1 MVASLADDRGQ
12 LLAATRARRSAHK
25 EARRAEVTGRELQR
39 AALRDEAGSMTRL
52 AEPIAFGV
60 TGLGRIVGYFGTP
73 PAWIAE
79 RSPSTTTTE
88 ASK

>member
-12 LLAATRARRSAHK
+12 LLAANHARRSAHK
-25 EARRAEVTGRELQR
+25 EARRAEVVAAELRR
-39 AALRDEAGSMTRL
+39 AALRDEAGTMTRL

-79 RSPSTTTTE
+79 RIDTTTTK

>member
-1 MVASLADDRGQ
+1 
-12 LLAATRARRSAHK
+12 
-25 EARRAEVTGRELQR
+25 
-39 AALRDEAGSMTRL
+39 MTRL

-79 RSPSTTTTE
+79 RIDTTTTK